1 MPTIRDVARLAGV
14 STATVSATLSGTAFV
29 SEALQARVREAVE
42 TLGYSPHGIAR
53 SLKRGSS
60 RLLGLIIPDV
70 TNPFFTELVHAVEE
84 LARADGYAML
94 LCDTGFDLGREREML
109 ALMRMQRVDG
119 IVLCPAGGE
128 ADYAGAFAIGRGTP
142 IVLADS
148 APPGAAVDA
157 VVIDNHGA
165 AFAATSH
172 LLDCGHVLIAT
183 VAGPERGLPGLERER
198 GFAAALAARGLA
210 PEPAYIVHGDFS
222 EEGGASAVA
231 ALIGLEPRPTA
242 LFVANNQMLVG
253 VMRCLHEAGLSVPS
267 DISVAAI
274 DDFPWASA
282 FRPALTTV
290 RQPIGD
296 LAAHAVRLLV
306 ARIAGDQKE
315 PQRIELPATLVLR
328 ESVAEHPGIAGVPPA
343 ASA

>member
-14 STATVSATLSGTAFV
+14 STATVSATLSGASFV

-53 SLKRGSS
+53 SLKSGSS

-70 TNPFFTELVHAVEE
+70 TNPFFTGLVHAVGR

-94 LCDTGFDLGREREML
+94 LCDTGFDLAREREML
-109 ALMRMQRVDG
+109 ALLRMQRVDG
-119 IVLCPAGGE
+119 IVLCPVGGGE
-128 ADYAGAFAIGRGTP
+128 DYAGAFAIGRGTP

-148 APPGAAVDA
+148 APAGAPVDA
-157 VVIDNHGA
+157 VVIDNCA
-165 AFAATSH
+165 ASFAATAH
-172 LLDCGHVLIAT
+172 LIDLGHTAIAT
-183 VAGPERGLPGLERER
+183 VAGPERGLPGQERAR

-210 PEPAYIVHGDFS
+210 ADPRLIVHGDFS
-222 EEGGASAVA
+222 EAGGAEA
-231 ALIGLEPRPTA
+231 AAGLIGLDPRPTA

-253 VMRCLHEAGLSVPS
+253 VMRCLHEAGLSVPA

-290 RQPIGD
+290 RQPIDD
-296 LAAHAVRLLV
+296 LAANAVRLLR
-306 ARIAGDQKE
+306 ARMAGDRGE
-315 PQRIELPATLVLR
+315 PQRIELAATLVVR
-328 ESVAEHPGIAGVPPA
+328 ESVGRVGEW
-343 ASA
+343 AS